1 MTSVP
6 PCADRCSLVADLA
19 AQVAR
24 ATGSQERVVR
34 ISSGL
39 TPVYVPVS
47 GRYVCEGCGHVWD
60 SREAADACATYDDTT
75 D

>member
-1 MTSVP
+1 MSHP

-19 AQVAR
+19 SRLAS
-24 ATGSQERVVR
+24 ATGAQERVVR
-34 ISSGL
+34 IGIGL
-39 TPVYVPVS
+39 TPVYVPMTA
-47 GRYVCEGCGHVWD
+47 RFVCEGCGHVWE

>member
-1 MTSVP
+1 MSTQ
-6 PCADRCSLVADLA
+6 PCADRCSIVADLA
-19 AQVAR
+19 VQLAH
-24 ATGSQERVVR
+24 ATGTQERVARV
-34 ISSGL
+34 SLGL

-47 GRYVCEGCGHVWD
+47 ARFVCEGCGHVWE